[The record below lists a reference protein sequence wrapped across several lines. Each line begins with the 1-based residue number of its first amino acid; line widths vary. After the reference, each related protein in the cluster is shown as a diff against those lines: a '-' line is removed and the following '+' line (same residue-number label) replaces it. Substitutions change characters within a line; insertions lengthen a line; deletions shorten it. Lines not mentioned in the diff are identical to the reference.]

1 VSKSVILYSK
11 ATCPLCDE
19 AAYLLEELQEEIA
32 FSVQTVDIYSDEA
45 LLEKFMLMIPVVEI
59 EGEIVDYGRI
69 SKKTIRKRLL

>member
-1 VSKSVILYSK
+1 MKKSVILYSK

-19 AAYLLEELQEEIA
+19 ASYLLEELQEEVA
-32 FSVQTVDIYSDEA
+32 FSIRTVDIYSDEA

-69 SKKTIRKRLL
+69 SKKSVRKRLL